1 MKKGQKMDRT
11 PHCIT
16 VWGMFG
22 TSLCQSPITDKP
34 HDPRKAAFGS
44 ITPKQIKYQKR
55 ICEKCLAILK
65 GESQ

>member
-22 TSLCQSPITDKP
+22 TSLCQLPITDKP
-34 HDPRKAAFGS
+34 HDPAGLDVNPDYSDFMGRSVVYTYLDANF
-44 ITPKQIKYQKR
+44 P
-55 ICEKCLAILK
+55 
-65 GESQ
+65 